1 MSLLTKL
8 KTAQNKIPKQIR
20 LFLGKAF
27 LFFVVWKII
36 YNVFLYDAKYLDR
49 ALTAHVGNASVTL
62 INSLG
67 AMNGF
72 VSIRETDSYNYDRN
86 TSFIELSA
94 IYHNG
99 NKVLNIANVCNGLE
113 LMVLYIGFI
122 ICMTSKFFRKL
133 LYIIV
138 GLIVLDAINILRCV
152 GLIYLRE
159 YYAIY
164 FQFAHHYLFNAMV
177 YTGTFIMWILFS
189 RKIQFKNET
198 P

>member
-1 MSLLTKL
+1 MSLLTRL
-8 KTAQNKIPKQIR
+8 KAAQNKIPKQIR

-27 LFFVVWKII
+27 LLFVVWKII

-72 VSIRETDSYNYDRN
+72 VSKREMTDNDNLGILKDEVSV
-86 TSFIELSA
+86 
-94 IYHNG
+94 IYHND
-99 NKVLNIANVCNGLE
+99 KVVLNIANVCNGLE

-122 ICMTSKFFRKL
+122 ICMPSRFLRKF
-133 LYIIV
+133 LYIIL

-177 YTGTFIMWILFS
+177 YTGTFIMWILYS

>member
-1 MSLLTKL
+1 MSLLTRL
-8 KTAQNKIPKQIR
+8 KAAQNKIPKQIR

-27 LFFVVWKII
+27 LFFVVWKLI

-72 VSIRETDSYNYDRN
+72 VSKREMTDNDNLGILKDEVSV
-86 TSFIELSA
+86 
-94 IYHNG
+94 IYHND
-99 NKVLNIANVCNGLE
+99 KVVLNIANVCNGLE

-122 ICMTSKFFRKL
+122 ICMPSRFLRKF
-133 LYIIV
+133 LYIIL
-138 GLIVLDAINILRCV
+138 GLIVLDGINILRCV

-177 YTGTFIMWILFS
+177 YTGTFIMWILYS

>member
-1 MSLLTKL
+1 MSLIIKL
-8 KTAQNKIPKQIR
+8 KTAKNKIPIQIR
-20 LFLGKAF
+20 LFLGKAL

-49 ALTAHVGNASVTL
+49 ALTTHVSDASVTL

-72 VSIRETDSYNYDRN
+72 VSKREMTDNDNIGILKDEVSV
-86 TSFIELSA
+86 
-94 IYHNG
+94 IYHNDQV
-99 NKVLNIANVCNGLE
+99 VLHIANVCNGLE

-122 ICMTSKFFRKL
+122 ICMPSSFFRKL
-133 LYIIV
+133 LYIIL
-138 GLIVLDAINILRCV
+138 GLIILDLINILRCV

-177 YTGTFIMWILFS
+177 YTGTFIMWILYS
-189 RKIQFKNET
+189 RKIQFKNENH
-198 P
+198 

>member
-1 MSLLTKL
+1 MSLLTRL

-72 VSIRETDSYNYDRN
+72 VSKREMTDNDNLGILKDEVSV
-86 TSFIELSA
+86 
-94 IYHNG
+94 IYHND
-99 NKVLNIANVCNGLE
+99 KVVLNIANVCNGLE

-122 ICMTSKFFRKL
+122 ICMPSTFFRKF
-133 LYIIV
+133 LYIIL
-138 GLIVLDAINILRCV
+138 GLIVLDGINILRCV

-177 YTGTFIMWILFS
+177 YTGTFIMWILYS

>member
-1 MSLLTKL
+1 MSLLTRL

-27 LFFVVWKII
+27 LLFVVWKII

-72 VSIRETDSYNYDRN
+72 VSKREMTDNDNLGILKDEVSV
-86 TSFIELSA
+86 
-94 IYHNG
+94 IYHND
-99 NKVLNIANVCNGLE
+99 KVVLNIANVCNGLE

-122 ICMTSKFFRKL
+122 ICMPSRFLRKF
-133 LYIIV
+133 LYIIL
-138 GLIVLDAINILRCV
+138 GLIVLDGINILRCV

-177 YTGTFIMWILFS
+177 YTGTFIMWILYS

>member
-1 MSLLTKL
+1 MSLLTRL
-8 KTAQNKIPKQIR
+8 KAAQNKIPKQIR

-27 LFFVVWKII
+27 LLFVVWKII

-72 VSIRETDSYNYDRN
+72 VSKREMTDNDNLGILKDEVSV
-86 TSFIELSA
+86 
-94 IYHNG
+94 IYHND
-99 NKVLNIANVCNGLE
+99 KIVLNIANVCNGLE

-122 ICMTSKFFRKL
+122 ICMPSRFLRKF
-133 LYIIV
+133 LYIIL
-138 GLIVLDAINILRCV
+138 GLIVLDGINILRCV

-177 YTGTFIMWILFS
+177 YTGTFIMWILYS

>member
-1 MSLLTKL
+1 MSLLTRL
-8 KTAQNKIPKQIR
+8 KAAQNKIPKQIR

-72 VSIRETDSYNYDRN
+72 VSKREMTDNDNLGILKDEVSV
-86 TSFIELSA
+86 
-94 IYHNG
+94 IYHND
-99 NKVLNIANVCNGLE
+99 KVVLNIANVCNGLE

-122 ICMTSKFFRKL
+122 ICMPSRFLRKF
-133 LYIIV
+133 LYIIL
-138 GLIVLDAINILRCV
+138 GLIVLDGINILRCV

-177 YTGTFIMWILFS
+177 YTGTFIMWILYS

>member
-1 MSLLTKL
+1 MSLLTRL
-8 KTAQNKIPKQIR
+8 KAAQNKIPKQIR

-27 LFFVVWKII
+27 LLFVVWKII

-72 VSIRETDSYNYDRN
+72 VSKREMTDNDNLGILKDEVSV
-86 TSFIELSA
+86 
-94 IYHNG
+94 IYHND
-99 NKVLNIANVCNGLE
+99 KVVLNIANVCNGLE

-122 ICMTSKFFRKL
+122 ICMPSRFFRKL
-133 LYIIV
+133 FYIIL

-177 YTGTFIMWILFS
+177 YTATFIMWILYC
-189 RKIQFKNET
+189 RKIQFKNEN

>member
-1 MSLLTKL
+1 MALLTRL
-8 KTAQNKIPKQIR
+8 ETAQNKIPKQIR

-72 VSIRETDSYNYDRN
+72 VSKREMTDNDNLGILKDEVSV
-86 TSFIELSA
+86 
-94 IYHNG
+94 IYHND
-99 NKVLNIANVCNGLE
+99 KVVLNIANVCNGLE

-122 ICMTSKFFRKL
+122 ICMPSRFLRKF
-133 LYIIV
+133 LYIIL
-138 GLIVLDAINILRCV
+138 GLIVLDGINILRCV

-177 YTGTFIMWILFS
+177 YTGTFIMWILYS

>member
-1 MSLLTKL
+1 MSLIIKL
-8 KTAQNKIPKQIR
+8 KAAKNKIPIQIR

-36 YNVFLYDAKYLDR
+36 YNVFLYDSKYLDR
-49 ALTAHVGNASVTL
+49 ALTTHVGNASVTL

-67 AMNGF
+67 TMNGF
-72 VSIRETDSYNYDRN
+72 ASKREMIDNDNIGIYKDGV
-86 TSFIELSA
+86 SA
-94 IYHNG
+94 IYHND
-99 NKVLNIANVCNGLE
+99 KVVLYIANVCNGLE

-122 ICMTSKFFRKL
+122 ICMPSTFFRKF
-133 LYIIV
+133 LYIILGV
-138 GLIVLDAINILRCV
+138 IVLDSINILRCV

-177 YTGTFIMWILFS
+177 YTGTFIMWILYS

-198 P
+198 H

>member
-1 MSLLTKL
+1 MSLLTRL
-8 KTAQNKIPKQIR
+8 KAAQNKIPKQIR

-27 LFFVVWKII
+27 LLFVVWKII

-72 VSIRETDSYNYDRN
+72 VSKREMTDNDNLGILKDEVSV
-86 TSFIELSA
+86 
-94 IYHNG
+94 IYHND
-99 NKVLNIANVCNGLE
+99 KVVLNIANVCNGLE

-122 ICMTSKFFRKL
+122 ICMPSRFLRKF
-133 LYIIV
+133 LYIIL
-138 GLIVLDAINILRCV
+138 GLIVLDGINILRCV

-177 YTGTFIMWILFS
+177 YTGTFIMWILYC

>member
-1 MSLLTKL
+1 MSLLIRL

-27 LFFVVWKII
+27 LFFVVWKLI

-72 VSIRETDSYNYDRN
+72 VSKREMTDNDNLGILKDEVSV
-86 TSFIELSA
+86 
-94 IYHNG
+94 IYHND
-99 NKVLNIANVCNGLE
+99 KVVLNIANVCNGLE
-113 LMVLYIGFI
+113 LMILYIGFI
-122 ICMTSKFFRKL
+122 ICMPSTFFRKL
-133 LYIIV
+133 LYIIL
-138 GLIVLDAINILRCV
+138 GLIVLDGINIVRCV

-177 YTGTFIMWILFS
+177 YTGTFIMWIMYC

>member
-1 MSLLTKL
+1 MSLLTRL
-8 KTAQNKIPKQIR
+8 KAAQNKIPKQIR

-49 ALTAHVGNASVTL
+49 ALTAHVGTTSVTL

-72 VSIRETDSYNYDRN
+72 VSKREMTDNDNLGILKDEVSV
-86 TSFIELSA
+86 
-94 IYHNG
+94 IYHND
-99 NKVLNIANVCNGLE
+99 KVVLNIANVCNGLE

-122 ICMTSKFFRKL
+122 ICMPSTFFRKF
-133 LYIIV
+133 LYIIL
-138 GLIVLDAINILRCV
+138 GLIVLDGINILRCV

-177 YTGTFIMWILFS
+177 YTGTFIMWILYS

>member
-1 MSLLTKL
+1 MSLLTRL
-8 KTAQNKIPKQIR
+8 KAAQNKIPKQIR

-27 LFFVVWKII
+27 LLFVVWKII

-72 VSIRETDSYNYDRN
+72 VSKREMTDNDNLGILKDEVSV
-86 TSFIELSA
+86 
-94 IYHNG
+94 IYHND
-99 NKVLNIANVCNGLE
+99 KVVLNIANVCNGLE

-122 ICMTSKFFRKL
+122 ICMPSRFLRKF
-133 LYIIV
+133 LYIIL
-138 GLIVLDAINILRCV
+138 GLIVLDGINILRCV

-177 YTGTFIMWILFS
+177 YTGTFIMWILYS

>member
-1 MSLLTKL
+1 MSLLTRL
-8 KTAQNKIPKQIR
+8 KAAQNKIPKQIR

-72 VSIRETDSYNYDRN
+72 VSKREMTDNDNIGILKDEVSV
-86 TSFIELSA
+86 
-94 IYHNG
+94 IYHND
-99 NKVLNIANVCNGLE
+99 KVVLNIANVCNGLE

-122 ICMTSKFFRKL
+122 ICMPSRFLRKF
-133 LYIIV
+133 LYIIL
-138 GLIVLDAINILRCV
+138 GLIVLDGINILRCV

-177 YTGTFIMWILFS
+177 YTGTFIMWILYS

>member
-1 MSLLTKL
+1 MSLLTRL
-8 KTAQNKIPKQIR
+8 KAAQNKIPKQIR

-27 LFFVVWKII
+27 LLFVVWKII

-72 VSIRETDSYNYDRN
+72 VSKREMTDNDNLGILKDEVSV
-86 TSFIELSA
+86 
-94 IYHNG
+94 IYHND
-99 NKVLNIANVCNGLE
+99 KVVLNIANVCNGLE

-122 ICMTSKFFRKL
+122 ICMPSTFFRKF
-133 LYIIV
+133 LYIIL
-138 GLIVLDAINILRCV
+138 GLIVLDGINILRCV

-177 YTGTFIMWILFS
+177 YTGTFIMWILYS

>member
-72 VSIRETDSYNYDRN
+72 VSKREINKYNYEEG
-86 TSFIELSA
+86 IILVEESA

-99 NKVLNIANVCNGLE
+99 HKVLNIANVCNGLE
-113 LMVLYIGFI
+113 LMVLYMGFI
-122 ICMTSKFFRKL
+122 ICMPSTFFRKL
-133 LYIIV
+133 LYIIL
-138 GLIVLDAINILRCV
+138 GLIVLDGINILRCV

-177 YTGTFIMWILFS
+177 YTGTFIMWILYC

>member
-1 MSLLTKL
+1 MSLLTRL
-8 KTAQNKIPKQIR
+8 KAAQNKIPKQIR

-72 VSIRETDSYNYDRN
+72 VSKREMTDNDNLGILKDEVSV
-86 TSFIELSA
+86 
-94 IYHNG
+94 IYHND
-99 NKVLNIANVCNGLE
+99 KVVLNIANVCNGLE

-122 ICMTSKFFRKL
+122 ICMPSRFLRKF
-133 LYIIV
+133 LYIIL

-177 YTGTFIMWILFS
+177 YTGTFIMWILYS